1 MSGRRQRTISL
12 ARSVAM
18 FLVRKTAKLSFPE
31 IGVRMGKRNHSTV
44 ISACRRIE
52 RALLKNE
59 MLAWSSPIGERSE
72 EAQELIQRLEEHAR
86 ALS

>member
-18 FLVRKTAKLSFPE
+18 YLVRKTAKLSFPE
-31 IGVRMGKRNHSTV
+31 IGTRMGKRNHSTV

-52 RALLKNE
+52 RAVLRNE
-59 MLAWSSPIGERSE
+59 ALAWSSAVGEREE
-72 EAQELIQRLEEHAR
+72 EATELIQRLEEHAR